1 MAPLQCVFVRA
12 LDLFRDVLEDLRG
25 LHKHKKPN
33 EQSLHDMS
41 IVKRLAASHI
51 LLVDRFGRLGLE
63 VPVLRLKTWGITSHL
78 QKQMCYR
85 TTTDA
90 SSRALKYAPEFSEK
104 KSTQKLNIN
113 LKQTGLV
120 MGATGR
126 TFDRLLL
133 WADFGAIA

>member
-1 MAPLQCVFVRA
+1 
-12 LDLFRDVLEDLRG
+12 
-25 LHKHKKPN
+25 
-33 EQSLHDMS
+33 MS

-63 VPVLRLKTWGITSHL
+63 VPVLRLKT
-78 QKQMCYR
+78 KMCYR

-90 SSRALKYAPEFSEK
+90 SSRALKYAPEFSK
-104 KSTQKLNIN
+104 KMVQKLNIN

-126 TFDRLLL
+126 TFDRSFDRLLVWADLLKSAYPQTSNAQIPFYLEPQRTCREGLLL
-133 WADFGAIA
+133 PCMNWKDMSTNVH